1 MNIRFI
7 FICILLATATN
18 VAAQA
23 VAHLSRLDILFAG
36 DLMQHE
42 SQLNAARQ
50 SDGTYSY
57 SPCYGKIKSYIG
69 DADIAI
75 ANL

>member
-1 MNIRFI
+1 
-7 FICILLATATN
+7 
-18 VAAQA
+18 
-23 VAHLSRLDILFAG
+23 
-36 DLMQHE
+36 MQHE

-75 ANL
+75 ANLETTIAGKPYGG